1 MKAILIKT
9 VGNPE
14 VLEIQD
20 IPKPEIKSTNDVLVK
35 IKAAGVN
42 PIDTKLRAGL
52 YPLNN
57 FPAVLGCDGAG
68 IVEDIG
74 ARVTKIKIG
83 DPVYYF
89 HGGVDGIQGNYA
101 EYKVLNQRFIS
112 HKPKSINFFEAAAVP
127 LVAITAWEALYDHA
141 NLTQNKS
148 IYINAAAGGVGH
160 VAVQLAK
167 YKKAKVFASVSNKEK
182 AEFVSKLG
190 ADHVLNYKKQNIS
203 DEILKLTNNQGVDIV
218 LDNVGGDEIEK
229 IIPATKYYGKI
240 VTLLQPNNK
249 IDWSTAR
256 FRNINLSFEV
266 MLSPLLLNLKN
277 KQIYQTKILKQC
289 ANLIDNGNL
298 KIHLNSIIPL
308 KYAEKAHKKIQD
320 GHTSGK
326 IVLEIK

>member
-1 MKAILIKT
+1 MKAILIKK

-20 IPKPEIKSTNDVLVK
+20 IPKPEIINKNDVLVK
-35 IKAAGVN
+35 IKAASVN
-42 PIDTKLRAGL
+42 PIDTKLRAGY

-68 IVEDIG
+68 IIEDIG
-74 ARVTKIKIG
+74 SNVTKIKIG

-101 EYKVLNQRFIS
+101 EYKVLNQRFIT
-112 HKPKSINFFEAAAVP
+112 HKPKSVDFCEAAGIP
-127 LVAITAWEALYDHA
+127 LVAITAWEALYVQA
-141 NLTQNKS
+141 NLTKNKS

-160 VAVQLAK
+160 IAIQLAK

-182 AEFVSKLG
+182 AELVSKLG

-203 DEILKLTNNQGVDIV
+203 DEILRLTNNQGVDIA
-218 LDNVGGDEIEK
+218 LDNVGGNEIEN
-229 IIPATKYYGKI
+229 IIPAIKHYGKI
-240 VTLLQPNNK
+240 VTLLQPTNK

-256 FRNINLSFEV
+256 FKNIKLSFEV
-266 MLSPLLLNLKN
+266 MLSPLLFKLRN
-277 KQIYQTKILKQC
+277 KQIYQTKILKEC
-289 ANLIDNGNL
+289 ADLIDNGSL
-298 KIHLNSIIPL
+298 KIHLNSIMPL
-308 KYAEKAHKKIQD
+308 KYAAKAHKIIQD
-320 GHTSGK
+320 GHTTGK